1 MSSHANSGAPTSGPA
16 RARILAVDDTPANL
30 AALGILLEPLGH
42 TVDLATCG
50 KDALRMA
57 QGKPYD
63 LILLDLRMPMMDG
76 LETARCLRRMGQEA
90 PVLLMTAFEYPAE
103 EMEALEDLVPIDVA
117 AGLVRPELF
126 SAKVKGWLALQ
137 LSIRTWKTLAGEL
150 ALENDRL
157 RGKVR
162 TGS

>member
-1 MSSHANSGAPTSGPA
+1 MSSHASSGAPQSGAA

-30 AALGILLEPLGH
+30 AALGVLLNPLGH
-42 TVDLATCG
+42 ALDLSMSG
-50 KDALRMA
+50 KEAVRMA
-57 QGKPYD
+57 KDQVYD

-90 PVLLMTAFEYPAE
+90 PILLMTAFEYPAE
-103 EMEALEDLVPIDVA
+103 EMEALEDLVPIDIA